1 MYQEIAF
8 LYAIGCFIFN
18 MVDAGIIINYLINFL
33 KMNIT
38 LLEVLASGIFGLLQ
52 LVTLG
57 LIVYIWQTAAKRTEQ
72 NSGDIRELQVEVGE
86 IKYNYIDRFDKVGV
100 NIGEVHT
107 QVAEVRVDVTNIK
120 KSMDYII
127 TKIDKQTDK

>member
-8 LYAIGCFIFN
+8 LYAVGCFIFN
-18 MVDAGIIINYLINFL
+18 MVDAGIIVNYLINFL

-38 LLEVLASGIFGLLQ
+38 LLEILASGIFGLLQ
-52 LVTLG
+52 LITLG

-72 NSGDIRELQVEVGE
+72 NSDDIRELQVEVGE
-86 IKYNYIDRFDKVGV
+86 IKYNYIDRFDKVSG